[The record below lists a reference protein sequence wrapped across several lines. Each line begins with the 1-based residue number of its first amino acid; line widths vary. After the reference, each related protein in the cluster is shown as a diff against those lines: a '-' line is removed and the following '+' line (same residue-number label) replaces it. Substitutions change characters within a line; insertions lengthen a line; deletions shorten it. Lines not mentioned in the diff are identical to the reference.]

1 MDKGVR
7 GQGGG
12 INLLLRWLILS
23 RSSRLRCI
31 ASVLGVGVGTN
42 YFLNQNLEFGQEVV
56 WCGVASVLG

>member
-7 GQGGG
+7 GQGWG

-23 RSSRLRCI
+23 GCLRCI
-31 ASVLGVGVGTN
+31 VSVLGVGVGTN
-42 YFLNQNLEFGQEVV
+42 YFLNQNMEFGQEVV